1 MSRYLLQFAYDGGF
15 FHGFQI
21 QQNAVSVQSELE
33 KALSMIAGIPVD
45 LVGSSR
51 TDTGVHAR
59 KQFAHF
65 DILLEANQPKVD
77 WVYRLNRILP
87 ASLAIQAIYQVPD
100 DFHARFDA
108 TCRTY
113 EYRISL
119 NKDPFSREYAYWF
132 EAPLDVEAMN
142 QAAQLLLNQR
152 DFQSFSK
159 VKTDVTTFD
168 CHLSQAFWRRES
180 NQLIFN
186 IQGNRFLRGMVRAVV
201 GTLIEIGLGKWD
213 QTDLIR
219 ILEAKDR
226 KQAGRAVPA
235 HGLHLIEVDYPE
247 ITFVSKCS
255 S

>member
-1 MSRYLLQFAYDGGF
+1 MSRYLLQFSYDGGF

-21 QQNAVSVQSELE
+21 QKNAVSVQSELE
-33 KALSMIAGIPVD
+33 KALSTIAGIPVD

-51 TDTGVHAR
+51 TDTGVHAQE
-59 KQFAHF
+59 QFAHF
-65 DILLEANQPKVD
+65 DCIEEANQPKVD

-108 TCRTY
+108 LSRTY
-113 EYRISL
+113 EYHISL
-119 NKDPFSREYAYWF
+119 TKDPFSREYAYWF
-132 EAPLDVEAMN
+132 EAPLNLEAMN
-142 QAAQLLLNQR
+142 QAAQILLNHQ

-159 VKTDVTTFD
+159 VKTDVNTFD
-168 CHLSQAFWRRES
+168 CQLSQASWRRQT
-180 NQLIFN
+180 NQLIFT

-213 QTDLIR
+213 QVDLIR
-219 ILEAKDR
+219 ILASKDR

-235 HGLHLIEVDYPE
+235 HGLHLIQVAYPE